1 MTEKKNPLLEQMKEW
16 ESNIETGLI
25 DGEDIVN
32 SMLEVTVDNINPI
45 LAGETSDLI
54 GLSSTFDSLAKLA
67 LDDEEITKEDL
78 ATAMNMAINAYI
90 GKRTDELGKQIN
102 KRDATLGLMETATI
116 LRSGKQLH

>member
-32 SMLEVTVDNINPI
+32 SMLEVIVDNINPI

-90 GKRTDELGKQIN
+90 SKRTDELGKQIN
-102 KRDATLGLMETATI
+102 KRDATLGLMETATM

>member
-16 ESNIETGLI
+16 ESNIESGLV

-32 SMLEVTVDNINPI
+32 SMLEITIDNIDPI
-45 LAGETSDLI
+45 LASETSDLI
-54 GLSSTFDSLAKLA
+54 GLSIAFDSLAKLA

-78 ATAMNMAINAYI
+78 ASAMNMAINAYI
-90 GKRTDELGKQIN
+90 GKRTDELDKQIK
-102 KRDATLGLMETATI
+102 KRDTTLNLMETATI

>member
-32 SMLEVTVDNINPI
+32 SMLEVTIDNVNPI
-45 LAGETSDLI
+45 LAGEASDLI

-78 ATAMNMAINAYI
+78 ASTMNMAINAYI
-90 GKRTDELGKQIN
+90 GKRTDELDKQIK
-102 KRDATLGLMETATI
+102 KRDTTLNLMETATM

>member
-16 ESNIETGLI
+16 ESNIESGLV

-32 SMLEVTVDNINPI
+32 SMLEVTIDNVNPI
-45 LAGETSDLI
+45 LAGEASDLI
-54 GLSSTFDSLAKLA
+54 GLSGTFDSLAKLA

-78 ATAMNMAINAYI
+78 ASAMNMAINAYI
-90 GKRTDELGKQIN
+90 GKRTDELDKQIR
-102 KRDATLGLMETATI
+102 KRDTTLNLMETATI

>member
-54 GLSSTFDSLAKLA
+54 GLSSTFDSLAKLV

-90 GKRTDELGKQIN
+90 SKRTDELGKQIN
-102 KRDATLGLMETATI
+102 KRDATLGLMETATM

>member
-16 ESNIETGLI
+16 ESNIESGLV

-32 SMLEVTVDNINPI
+32 SMLEVTIDNIDPI
-45 LAGETSDLI
+45 LASETSDLI
-54 GLSSTFDSLAKLA
+54 GLSIAFDSLGQLA

-78 ATAMNMAINAYI
+78 AKAMSMAVEAYI
-90 GKRTDELGKQIN
+90 NKRTDELDKQIK
-102 KRDATLGLMETATI
+102 KRDTTLNLMETATM

>member
-16 ESNIETGLI
+16 ESNIESGLV

-32 SMLEVTVDNINPI
+32 SMLEVTIDNINPI
-45 LAGETSDLI
+45 LASETSDLI

-78 ATAMNMAINAYI
+78 ASAMNMAINAYI

>member
-16 ESNIETGLI
+16 ESNIESGLI

-45 LAGETSDLI
+45 LASETSDLI

-67 LDDEEITKEDL
+67 LDNEEITKEDL
-78 ATAMNMAINAYI
+78 ASAMNMAINAYI
-90 GKRTDELGKQIN
+90 GKRTDELDKQIK
-102 KRDATLGLMETATI
+102 KRDTTLNLMEMATI

>member
-16 ESNIETGLI
+16 ESNIESGLV

-32 SMLEVTVDNINPI
+32 SMLEVTIDNINPI
-45 LAGETSDLI
+45 LASETSDLI
-54 GLSSTFDSLAKLA
+54 GLSSTFDYLAKLA

-78 ATAMNMAINAYI
+78 ASAMNMAINAYI
-90 GKRTDELGKQIN
+90 GKRTDELDKQIK
-102 KRDATLGLMETATI
+102 KRDTTLNLMETATI

>member
-16 ESNIETGLI
+16 ENNIESGLV

-32 SMLEVTVDNINPI
+32 SMLELTIDNIDPI
-45 LAGETSDLI
+45 LASETSDLI
-54 GLSSTFDSLAKLA
+54 GLSIAFDSLAKLA

-78 ATAMNMAINAYI
+78 ASAMNMAINAYI
-90 GKRTDELGKQIN
+90 GKRTDELDKQIK
-102 KRDATLGLMETATI
+102 KRDTTLNLMETATM

>member
-16 ESNIETGLI
+16 ESNIESGLV

-32 SMLEVTVDNINPI
+32 SMLEVTIDNLNPI

-78 ATAMNMAINAYI
+78 ASAMSMAINAYI
-90 GKRTDELGKQIN
+90 SKRSDELDKQIK
-102 KRDATLGLMETATI
+102 KRNTTLDLMEMATMV
-116 LRSGKQLH
+116 RSGKQLH

>member
-32 SMLEVTVDNINPI
+32 SILEVTVDNINPI

-54 GLSSTFDSLAKLA
+54 GLSSTFDSLAKLS

-90 GKRTDELGKQIN
+90 SKRTDELGKQIN
-102 KRDATLGLMETATI
+102 KRDATLGLMETATM

>member
-1 MTEKKNPLLEQMKEW
+1 MIEKKNPLLEQMKEW
-16 ESNIETGLI
+16 ESNIESGLI

-45 LAGETSDLI
+45 LASETSDLI

-67 LDDEEITKEDL
+67 LDNEEITKEDL
-78 ATAMNMAINAYI
+78 ASAMNMAINAYI
-90 GKRTDELGKQIN
+90 GKRTDELDKQIK
-102 KRDATLGLMETATI
+102 KRDTTLNLMETATI

>member
-1 MTEKKNPLLEQMKEW
+1 MTEKKNPLLEQMKDW
-16 ESNIETGLI
+16 ESNIESGLI

-45 LAGETSDLI
+45 LASETSDLI

-67 LDDEEITKEDL
+67 LDNEEITKEDL
-78 ATAMNMAINAYI
+78 ASAMNMAINAYI
-90 GKRTDELGKQIN
+90 GKRTDELDKQIK
-102 KRDATLGLMETATI
+102 KRDITLNLMETATI

>member
-78 ATAMNMAINAYI
+78 AIAMNMAINAYI

-102 KRDATLGLMETATI
+102 KRDATLGLMETATM

>member
-16 ESNIETGLI
+16 ESNIESGLV

-32 SMLEVTVDNINPI
+32 SMLEITIDNIDPI
-45 LAGETSDLI
+45 LASETSDLI
-54 GLSSTFDSLAKLA
+54 GLSIAFDSLAKLA

-78 ATAMNMAINAYI
+78 ASAMNMAINAYI
-90 GKRTDELGKQIN
+90 GKRTAELDKQIK
-102 KRDATLGLMETATI
+102 KRDTTLNLMETATM

>member
-16 ESNIETGLI
+16 ESNIESGLV

-102 KRDATLGLMETATI
+102 KRDATLGLMETATM

>member
-16 ESNIETGLI
+16 ESNIESGLV

-32 SMLEVTVDNINPI
+32 SMLEVTIDNINPI
-45 LAGETSDLI
+45 LASETSDLI

-78 ATAMNMAINAYI
+78 ASAMNMAINAYI

-102 KRDATLGLMETATI
+102 KRDATLGLMETATM

>member
-16 ESNIETGLI
+16 ESNIESGLI

-45 LAGETSDLI
+45 LEGETSDLI

-102 KRDATLGLMETATI
+102 KRDATLGLMETATM

>member
-16 ESNIETGLI
+16 ESNIESGLV

-45 LAGETSDLI
+45 LASETSDLI
-54 GLSSTFDSLAKLA
+54 GLSIAFDSLAKLA

-78 ATAMNMAINAYI
+78 ASAMNMAINAYI
-90 GKRTDELGKQIN
+90 GKRTDELDKQIK
-102 KRDATLGLMETATI
+102 KRDTTLNLMETATM

>member
-16 ESNIETGLI
+16 ESNIESGLV

-32 SMLEVTVDNINPI
+32 SMLEVTIDNINPI
-45 LAGETSDLI
+45 LASETSDLI

-78 ATAMNMAINAYI
+78 ASAMNMAINAYI
-90 GKRTDELGKQIN
+90 SKRTDELGKQIN
-102 KRDATLGLMETATI
+102 KRDATLGLMETATM

>member
-16 ESNIETGLI
+16 ESNIESGLV

-32 SMLEVTVDNINPI
+32 SMLEVTIDNIDPI
-45 LAGETSDLI
+45 LASETSDLI
-54 GLSSTFDSLAKLA
+54 GLSIAFDSLGQLA

-78 ATAMNMAINAYI
+78 ARAMNMAIEAYI
-90 GKRTDELGKQIN
+90 SKRTDELGKQIK
-102 KRDATLGLMETATI
+102 KRETTLDLMEMATM

>member
-16 ESNIETGLI
+16 ESNIESGLV

-32 SMLEVTVDNINPI
+32 SMLEVTIDNIDPI
-45 LAGETSDLI
+45 LASETSDLI
-54 GLSSTFDSLAKLA
+54 GLSIAFDSLGKLA

-78 ATAMNMAINAYI
+78 AKAMDMAIVAYI
-90 GKRTDELGKQIN
+90 NKRTDELDKQIK
-102 KRDATLGLMETATI
+102 KRDTTLNLMETATI

>member
-16 ESNIETGLI
+16 ESNIESGLV

-32 SMLEVTVDNINPI
+32 SMLEVTIDNIDPI
-45 LAGETSDLI
+45 LASETSDLI
-54 GLSSTFDSLAKLA
+54 GLSITFDSLGQLA

-78 ATAMNMAINAYI
+78 ASAMNMAINAYI
-90 GKRTDELGKQIN
+90 GKRTDELDKQIK
-102 KRDATLGLMETATI
+102 KRDTTLNLMETATI

>member
-16 ESNIETGLI
+16 ESNIESGLV

-32 SMLEVTVDNINPI
+32 SMLEVTIDNIDPI
-45 LAGETSDLI
+45 LAGEASDLI
-54 GLSSTFDSLAKLA
+54 GLSSAFDSLAKLA

-78 ATAMNMAINAYI
+78 ASAMNMAINAYI
-90 GKRTDELGKQIN
+90 GKRTDELDKQIK
-102 KRDATLGLMETATI
+102 KRDTTLNLMETATM

>member
-16 ESNIETGLI
+16 ESNIESGLV

-32 SMLEVTVDNINPI
+32 SMLEVTIDNIDPI
-45 LAGETSDLI
+45 LASETSDLI
-54 GLSSTFDSLAKLA
+54 GLSIAFDSLAKLA

-78 ATAMNMAINAYI
+78 ASAMNRAINAYI
-90 GKRTDELGKQIN
+90 GKRTDELDKQIK
-102 KRDATLGLMETATI
+102 KRDTTLNLMETATM

>member
-16 ESNIETGLI
+16 ESNIESGLI

-32 SMLEVTVDNINPI
+32 SMLEVAVDNINPI
-45 LAGETSDLI
+45 LASETSDLI

-67 LDDEEITKEDL
+67 LDNEEITKEDL
-78 ATAMNMAINAYI
+78 ASAMNMAINAYI
-90 GKRTDELGKQIN
+90 GKRTDELDKQIK
-102 KRDATLGLMETATI
+102 KRDTTLNLMETATI

>member
-16 ESNIETGLI
+16 ESNIESGLI

-78 ATAMNMAINAYI
+78 ATAMNMAINVYI

-102 KRDATLGLMETATI
+102 KRDATLGLMETATM

>member
-16 ESNIETGLI
+16 ESNIESGLV

-32 SMLEVTVDNINPI
+32 SMLEITIDNVNPI
-45 LAGETSDLI
+45 LASETSDLI

-90 GKRTDELGKQIN
+90 SKRTDELGKQIN
-102 KRDATLGLMETATI
+102 KRDATLGLMETATM

>member
-16 ESNIETGLI
+16 ESNIESGLI

-32 SMLEVTVDNINPI
+32 SMLEVIVDNINPI

-102 KRDATLGLMETATI
+102 KRDTTLGLMETATM

>member
-16 ESNIETGLI
+16 ESNIESGLV

-32 SMLEVTVDNINPI
+32 SMLEVTIDNIDPI
-45 LAGETSDLI
+45 LASETSDLI
-54 GLSSTFDSLAKLA
+54 GLSIAFDSLAKLA

-78 ATAMNMAINAYI
+78 ASAMNMAINAYI
-90 GKRTDELGKQIN
+90 GKRTDELDKQIK
-102 KRDATLGLMETATI
+102 KRDTTLSLMETATM

>member
-16 ESNIETGLI
+16 ESNIESGLV

-32 SMLEVTVDNINPI
+32 SMLEVTIDNINPI
-45 LAGETSDLI
+45 LASETSDLI

-67 LDDEEITKEDL
+67 LDNEEITKEDL
-78 ATAMNMAINAYI
+78 ASAMNMAINAYI
-90 GKRTDELGKQIN
+90 GKRTDELDKQIN
-102 KRDATLGLMETATI
+102 KRDATLGLMETATM

>member
-16 ESNIETGLI
+16 ESNIESGLV

-45 LAGETSDLI
+45 LAKETSDLI

-102 KRDATLGLMETATI
+102 KRDTTLGLMEMATM

>member
-16 ESNIETGLI
+16 ESNIESGLV

-32 SMLEVTVDNINPI
+32 SMLEVTIDNIDPI
-45 LAGETSDLI
+45 LASETSDLI
-54 GLSSTFDSLAKLA
+54 GLSITFDSLGQLA

-78 ATAMNMAINAYI
+78 AKAMNMAINAYI
-90 GKRTDELGKQIN
+90 GKRTDELDKQIK
-102 KRDATLGLMETATI
+102 KRDITLNLMETATI

>member
-90 GKRTDELGKQIN
+90 SKRTDELGKQIN

>member
-16 ESNIETGLI
+16 ESNIESGLV

-32 SMLEVTVDNINPI
+32 SMLEITIDNIDPI
-45 LAGETSDLI
+45 LASETSDLI
-54 GLSSTFDSLAKLA
+54 GLSIAFDSLAKLA

-78 ATAMNMAINAYI
+78 ASAMNMAINAYI
-90 GKRTDELGKQIN
+90 GKRTDELDKQIK
-102 KRDATLGLMETATI
+102 KRDTTLNLMETATM